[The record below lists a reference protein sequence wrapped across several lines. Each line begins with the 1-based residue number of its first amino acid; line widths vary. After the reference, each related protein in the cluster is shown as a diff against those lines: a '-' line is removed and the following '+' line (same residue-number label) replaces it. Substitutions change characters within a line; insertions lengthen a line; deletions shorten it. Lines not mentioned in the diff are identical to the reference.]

1 MGLKVLVVED
11 EGIIA
16 MLLEDMLS
24 ELGHELVASAG
35 NINDAREA
43 AKREFDL
50 AILDVNLGRE
60 SSFPLAADFNARGI
74 PFILS
79 TGYGRLGAE
88 WGEGV
93 ILQKPFEVKA
103 LSAAI
108 QESMRRNEEQRA
120 AVARV

>member
-24 ELGHELVASAG
+24 ELGHDMVASAG
-35 NINDAREA
+35 NVDDARAEA

-60 SSFPLAADFNARGI
+60 SSFPLAADFNAKGI

-108 QESMRRNEEQRA
+108 QESMERNRA
-120 AVARV
+120 AAAVRA

>member
-16 MLLEDMLS
+16 MLLEDMLI
-24 ELGHELVASAG
+24 ELGHDMVASVG
-35 NINDAREA
+35 NIADARQA
-43 AKREFDL
+43 AKCEFDL

-60 SSFPLAADFNARGI
+60 SSYPLATDFNARGI

-79 TGYGRLGAE
+79 TGYSRLGAE

-108 QESMRRNEEQRA
+108 QQSMERNEERRA
-120 AVARV
+120 AIARA

>member
-1 MGLKVLVVED
+1 MGLRVL
-11 EGIIA
+11 
-16 MLLEDMLS
+16 LLEDMLM
-24 ELGHELVASAG
+24 ELGHDMVASAG
-35 NINDAREA
+35 NIDDARAEA

-60 SSFPLAADFNARGI
+60 SSYPLAADFNARGI

-93 ILQKPFEVKA
+93 VLQKPF
-103 LSAAI
+103 
-108 QESMRRNEEQRA
+108 
-120 AVARV
+120 

>member
-16 MLLEDMLS
+16 MLLEDMLG
-24 ELGHELVASAG
+24 ELGHDMVASAG
-35 NINDAREA
+35 NIDDAREA

-60 SSFPLAADFNARGI
+60 SSYPLVADFNARGI

-108 QESMRRNEEQRA
+108 QQSMERNRTA
-120 AVARV
+120 AVARA

>member
-24 ELGHELVASAG
+24 ELGHDMVGSAG
-35 NINDAREA
+35 NIEDARAQA
-43 AKREFDL
+43 AEREFDL

-60 SSFPLAADFNARGI
+60 SSYPLAEDFNARGI

-93 ILQKPFEVKA
+93 VLQKPFEVKA

-108 QESMRRNEEQRA
+108 QESMRRNEQQRA
-120 AVARV
+120 SRV

>member
-16 MLLEDMLS
+16 MLLEDMLM
-24 ELGHELVASAG
+24 ELGHDMVASVG
-35 NINDAREA
+35 NIEDARQA
-43 AKREFDL
+43 ASCEFDL

-60 SSFPLAADFNARGI
+60 SSYPLAADFNARGI

-79 TGYGRLGAE
+79 TGYSRLGAE

-93 ILQKPFEVKA
+93 VLQKPFEVKA

-108 QESMRRNEEQRA
+108 QESMARNEERRA
-120 AVARV
+120 TIARV

>member
-16 MLLEDMLS
+16 MLLEDMLM
-24 ELGHELVASAG
+24 ELGHDMIASAG
-35 NINDAREA
+35 NIDDAREA

-93 ILQKPFEVKA
+93 VLQKPFEVKA

-108 QESMRRNEEQRA
+108 QQSMERNEERRA
-120 AVARV
+120 AIARA